1 MSRSLN
7 FKLCFGTFHVLYFT
21 LLSEIYVPG
30 KVEQLSRGTSE
41 EISELVFLIRWQKVF
56 FHLARKWR
64 KLCYEFE
71 ATQLVAIHSFF
82 PFTSRPQ
89 GCNEE
94 HNVVTLKL
102 SQWEL

>member
-71 ATQLVAIHSFF
+71 ATQLVAIHSFIF
-82 PFTSRPQ
+82 SIYLAAPGLQRRT
-89 GCNEE
+89 
-94 HNVVTLKL
+94 
-102 SQWEL
+102 